1 MKLHEYQ
8 AKDIFGRYNIPVPKG
23 KVAST
28 QDEASKIA
36 DSLGGSV
43 VLKSQVHAGGRGKA
57 GGIKVSTTPEQVQ
70 MNAEIL
76 LGKRLVTHQTGPDG
90 VPVNKIL
97 VEQMTGISKE
107 LYIAVVVD
115 KTFEGPVLIAS
126 ESGGMEI
133 EEIAETE
140 PSKIHKE
147 PIDPVIGLQLFQCR
161 RLAYALN
168 LDPTLIG
175 ITARIAMGLYTIFME
190 YDCSLVEINPLGVTT
205 DNQICALDGKIVL
218 DDDGI
223 FRHPDLRALRDIEQE
238 DPLEAQAQDYEISYV
253 KLDGNVGCL
262 VNGAGLA
269 MATMDVIKG
278 SGAAP
283 ANFLDVGGSADVE
296 KISKAFGLML
306 SDPNVTS
313 ALINVFG
320 GILRCDV
327 VAKGVVKAC
336 LEKNPGIT
344 ILARMSGT
352 NMEEGKNILG
362 TSGLNVT
369 FANTLADVSQNMN
382 ILSD

>member
-1 MKLHEYQ
+1 MKIHEYQ
-8 AKDIFGRYNIPVPKG
+8 AKQILSSSGVSIPEG
-23 KVAST
+23 KIARTSG
-28 QDEASKIA
+28 EASQIA
-36 DSLGGSV
+36 QQLGGTV
-43 VLKSQVHAGGRGKA
+43 AVKAQIHAGGRGK
-57 GGIKVSTTPEQVQ
+57 GGGVKIAKTPLEAEELSKQ
-70 MNAEIL
+70 M
-76 LGKRLVTHQTGPDG
+76 LGSKLITPQTGSEG
-90 VPVNKIL
+90 REVQCVL
-97 VEQMTGISKE
+97 VEKGLNIEKEFYLGIVIDRSRQM
-107 LYIAVVVD
+107 
-115 KTFEGPVLIAS
+115 PVLMAS
-126 ESGGMEI
+126 REGGMEI

-147 PIDPVIGLQLFQCR
+147 PIDPVIGLQFFQCR
-161 RLAYALN
+161 RLSYGLN
-168 LDPTLIG
+168 LDPNLIG
-175 ITARIAMGLYTIFME
+175 PTARIAMGLYKIFME

-205 DNQICALDGKIVL
+205 DNRICALDGKIVL

-369 FANTLADVSQNMN
+369 FANTLADVSRNMS